1 MRPTF
6 VQNFGHLV
14 ACFGIENPIFIFF
27 FFFSSVEST
36 KFVSEK
42 ISSHRKC
49 LGARFRPFR
58 VFFFFIFF

>member
-14 ACFGIENPIFIFF
+14 ACFGIENRIFNFF
-27 FFFSSVEST
+27 CVEST

>member
-27 FFFSSVEST
+27 FFFSKCGVN
-36 KFVSEK
+36 K
-42 ISSHRKC
+42 IC
-49 LGARFRPFR
+49 
-58 VFFFFIFF
+58 